1 MNVLKGTGTF
11 RHLGYADRIKI
22 EALRKTGTCVK
33 EIAAHIGCSV
43 STVYREL
50 KRGNYKRL
58 TSEWETVSAYSADIA
73 QRDYDYKATAKG
85 AQLKIG
91 DDHVFAAYIEGKIIS
106 ERYSPA
112 AVLGEIRARG
122 LAFQTTVCVKTL
134 YNYIDRR
141 VFLRLSNEHLPRRKD
156 SRRPYC
162 KVHARTKKPL
172 CQGIEARPADIQRRI
187 EIGHWEMDTVIG
199 KAKGKGQVLLVL
211 TERFTRQ
218 EIIMK
223 LRHKTTAEVVHA
235 LNRLERRYGRRF
247 PLLFKSITVDNG
259 SEFMDCAGMQQSYRS
274 KAQRTKIYY
283 CHPYSAWERGSNE
296 NANAMIRRFI
306 PKGTPIEGY
315 SEQDIQRIQ
324 DWMNRYPRKILD
336 YKCSD
341 DLFLAHLKTL

>member
-141 VFLRLSNEHLPRRKD
+141 VFLRLSNEHLPRAARIPGGHIARFMPGQK
-156 SRRPYC
+156 SPY
-162 KVHARTKKPL
+162 A
-172 CQGIEARPADIQRRI
+172 
-187 EIGHWEMDTVIG
+187 
-199 KAKGKGQVLLVL
+199 KA
-211 TERFTRQ
+211 
-218 EIIMK
+218 
-223 LRHKTTAEVVHA
+223 
-235 LNRLERRYGRRF
+235 
-247 PLLFKSITVDNG
+247 
-259 SEFMDCAGMQQSYRS
+259 
-274 KAQRTKIYY
+274 
-283 CHPYSAWERGSNE
+283 
-296 NANAMIRRFI
+296 
-306 PKGTPIEGY
+306 
-315 SEQDIQRIQ
+315 
-324 DWMNRYPRKILD
+324 
-336 YKCSD
+336 
-341 DLFLAHLKTL
+341 

>member
-1 MNVLKGTGTF
+1 MNVLKGKGTF

-22 EALRKTGTCVK
+22 EALQKTGTCVK
-33 EIAAHIGCSV
+33 EIAAYIGCSV

-50 KRGNYKRL
+50 KRGSYKRL

-73 QRDYDYKATAKG
+73 QRDYDYRATAKG
-85 AQLKIG
+85 AQLKVG
-91 DDHVFAAYIEGKIIS
+91 DDHAFAAYIEQKIIS

-156 SRRPYC
+156 SKRSYC
-162 KVHARTKKPL
+162 KVHVRTKKPL
-172 CQGIEARPADIQRRI
+172 CEGIEARPADIQRRI

-199 KAKGKGQVLLVL
+199 KAKGKGQALLVL
-211 TERFTRQ
+211 TERSTRQ

-259 SEFMDCAGMQQSYRS
+259 AEFMDCTGMEKSYRT

-306 PKGTPIEGY
+306 PKGTPIEDY

>member
-1 MNVLKGTGTF
+1 MNILKGKGTF
-11 RHLGYADRIKI
+11 RHLGYADRIRI
-22 EALRKTGTCVK
+22 EVLRKTGTRVK
-33 EIAAHIGCSV
+33 EIAAYIGCSV

-50 KRGNYKRL
+50 KRGSYERL

-85 AQLKIG
+85 ARLKIG
-91 DDHVFAAYIEGKIIS
+91 NDHALAAYIERKIIS
-106 ERYSPA
+106 DRYSPA
-112 AVLGEIRARG
+112 AVLGEIRVRG
-122 LAFQTTVCVKTL
+122 LVFQTTICVKTL
-134 YNYIDRR
+134 YNYIDQR

-156 SRRPYC
+156 SKRPYR
-162 KVHARTKKPL
+162 KVHVRTKNPL
-172 CQGIEARPADIQRRI
+172 YTGIEERADDIRQRI

-211 TERFTRQ
+211 TERSTRQ
-218 EIIMK
+218 EILMK
-223 LRHKTTAEVVHA
+223 LRCKTTAEVVHA

-259 SEFMDCAGMQQSYRS
+259 AEFMDCAGMEKSYCS
-274 KAQRTKIYY
+274 KSPRTKIYY

-306 PKGTPIEGY
+306 PKGTPIENY

-324 DWMNRYPRKILD
+324 DWMNRYPRKIFD

-341 DLFLAHLKTL
+341 DLFLAYLKTL